1 MSKLAALESR
11 ATFAE
16 RAERPRNVGG
26 LIDELIE

>member
-16 RAERPRNVGG
+16 GAERPHNVGVPIDG
-26 LIDELIE
+26 LVE

>member
-16 RAERPRNVGG
+16 RTERPRNVSV
-26 LIDELIE
+26 LIDELVE